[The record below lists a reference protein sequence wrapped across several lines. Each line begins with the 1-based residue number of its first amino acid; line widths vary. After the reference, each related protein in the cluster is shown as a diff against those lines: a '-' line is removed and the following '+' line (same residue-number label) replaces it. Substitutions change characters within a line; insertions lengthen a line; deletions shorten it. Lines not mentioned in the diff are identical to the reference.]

1 LEIYRLNIAP
11 KTAAA
16 GLGGSLSIVVLWI
29 LGLVLGHWQI
39 VIPPEVAGAF
49 ATLISTAASY
59 YAPASHAPP
68 PPVDNQ
74 TEPEPVLPSEKWNT
88 QK

>member
-1 LEIYRLNIAP
+1 MNIAP

-29 LGLVLGHWQI
+29 IGLILGHWAI

-59 YAPASHAPP
+59 YAPQSHPPP

-74 TEPEPVLPSEKWNT
+74 T
-88 QK
+88 

>member
-1 LEIYRLNIAP
+1 MNIAP

-16 GLGGSLSIVVLWI
+16 GLGGSLSLVVLWA

-49 ATLISTAASY
+49 AALISTAASY
-59 YAPASHAPP
+59 YAPATHPP

-74 TEPEPVLPSEKWNT
+74 TAAEPPSNPPT
-88 QK
+88 TPL

>member
-1 LEIYRLNIAP
+1 MNIAP

-29 LGLVLGHWQI
+29 MGLILAHWQI
-39 VIPPEVAGAF
+39 IIPPEVAGAF

-59 YAPASHAPP
+59 YAPISHPP
-68 PPVDNQ
+68 PPQIDNQ
-74 TEPEPVLPSEKWNT
+74 TK
-88 QK
+88 

>member
-1 LEIYRLNIAP
+1 MNIAP

-16 GLGGSLSIVVLWI
+16 GLGGSLSIVFLWAM
-29 LGLVLGHWQI
+29 GLTLAHWSI

-49 ATLISTAASY
+49 STLISTIASY
-59 YAPASHAPP
+59 YAPRGPAPP

-74 TEPEPVLPSEKWNT
+74 TEPEPDMPSEKWNT